1 MTRYG
6 ALAKVLDEGLLWM
19 IVMCIGWC
27 LGLVL
32 LLVVACGANCVFP
45 EAIGVAISGGVM
57 GALIGFVQWQFLRL
71 PVKRAGLWVLATALG
86 WLGGVAATA
95 IVIGLNDGA
104 YISSSR
110 IGSLS
115 LDPTAAAIIG
125 ALAGGW
131 IFACAQW
138 LVLRLDTTPRLHWA
152 AITVVGWTV
161 AVTLGITLVE
171 PAPESLAAA
180 IMEVA
185 ASGAIGLV
193 VLALVALVVHVG
205 LFRESQ
211 HDAGDFV
218 RWWPWFFTEF

>member
-1 MTRYG
+1 
-6 ALAKVLDEGLLWM
+6 M
-19 IVMCIGWC
+19 IVMCVGWC
-27 LGLVL
+27 LGLVV

-45 EAIGVAISGGVM
+45 DVIGVAIGGIVV
-57 GALIGFVQWQFLRL
+57 GALIGLIQWQFLR
-71 PVKRAGLWVLATALG
+71 PAVKRAGLWVLVTALG
-86 WLGGVAATA
+86 WLGGVTATA
-95 IVIGLNDGA
+95 VILGLNNRA
-104 YISSSR
+104 FINSSQ

-125 ALAGGW
+125 ALVGGL
-131 IFACAQW
+131 ILACAQW

-171 PAPESLAAA
+171 PAPKAFAAA
-180 IMEVA
+180 FMEIA

-193 VLALVALVVHVG
+193 VLAMVALVAHVV

-211 HDAGDFV
+211 HDAGDFI
-218 RWWPWFFTEF
+218 RWWP

>member
-19 IVMCIGWC
+19 IVMCVGWC

-57 GALIGFVQWQFLRL
+57 GALIGFVQWRFLRL
-71 PVKRAGLWVLATALG
+71 PVKSAGVWVLATALG
-86 WLGGVAATA
+86 WLGGVTATA

-104 YISSSR
+104 YINSIR
-110 IGSLS
+110 IDFLS
-115 LDPTAAAIIG
+115 IDATAAAIIG
-125 ALAGGW
+125 ALVGGC
-131 IFACAQW
+131 IFACTQW
-138 LVLRLDTTPRLHWA
+138 LVLRRDTTPHLHWA
-152 AITVVGWTV
+152 VITAVGWTV
-161 AVTLGITLVE
+161 AVTLGITLVK

-180 IMEVA
+180 IMEIA

-193 VLALVALVVHVG
+193 VLALVALVVHVV

-211 HDAGDFV
+211 HDASDYV
-218 RWWPWFFTEF
+218 RWWP